1 MVLVYVKEV
10 IMRLNRNELIK
21 LINTLNLEKKDF
33 YILSSAALVL
43 RGIMKDAGD
52 LDIAVTENGFDK
64 LASKF
69 ILEAK
74 GDNWYKIN
82 DQIEFVVDT
91 LTKEKVEDFGDY
103 YLQDLDCYLDY
114 LNKSD
119 RQKDKE
125 RITLI
130 LDYKERRSFK

>member
-1 MVLVYVKEV
+1 
-10 IMRLNRNELIK
+10 MRLNRNELIK

-64 LASKF
+64 LSSKF

-103 YLQDLDCYLDY
+103 YLQDLD
-114 LNKSD
+114 
-119 RQKDKE
+119 
-125 RITLI
+125 
-130 LDYKERRSFK
+130 